1 MPSRGCNRLLAFAL
15 VADPVASTE
24 DRVFVRR
31 TVMIALVVLGVAG
44 VLWLALRL
52 STVIFM
58 VFVSIFVTV
67 AFEPPVHYLAKRGWK
82 RGAATGVVFGAA
94 FFLIVLFVWALVP
107 LFVEQ
112 VERLIDSIPGMVES
126 FLLFLRDNLGFEI
139 SDVDAEEVGKNL
151 VGSAQDFGGAV
162 AGGVLGIASSL
173 FAFLIFATTV
183 ALFSFYMIAELPKL
197 QRTVLS
203 FMPEPQQRRALH
215 IWDVAVEKMGG
226 YIYSRLILAVV
237 SATIT
242 YVFLSALDVP
252 FAISLA
258 IWVGTL
264 SQFVPVVGTYLAS
277 VLPALVALTFN
288 GVTTAIWVIVFFV
301 AYQQLENYLISP
313 RITER
318 TMEIHPA
325 ISVAAIIIGGTLM
338 GGIGVILALPMA
350 GIIEAIISETRQS
363 YDVVLDREEPVS
375 DT

>member
-1 MPSRGCNRLLAFAL
+1 

-31 TVMIALVVLGVAG
+31 TVTIALVVLGVAG

-94 FFLIVLFVWALVP
+94 FLLIVLFVWALVP

-126 FLLFLRDNLGFEI
+126 FVLFLRDDLGFEI

-151 VGSAQDFGGAV
+151 VGSAQDFGGGV

-203 FMPEPQQRRALH
+203 FMPESQQRRALH

-242 YVFLSALDVP
+242 YVFLTALDVP

-258 IWVGTL
+258 LWVGTL

-288 GVTTAIWVIVFFV
+288 GGTTAIWVIVFFV

-363 YDVVLDREEPVS
+363 YDVVLDREERVS

>member
-1 MPSRGCNRLLAFAL
+1 MPSRGCNRLLAFAV

-94 FFLIVLFVWALVP
+94 FLLIVLFVWALVP
-107 LFVEQ
+107 LFIEQ

-173 FAFLIFATTV
+173 FALLIFATTV
-183 ALFSFYMIAELPKL
+183 ALFSFYMIAELPRL

-203 FMPEPQQRRALH
+203 FMPESQQRRALH

-242 YVFLSALDVP
+242 YVFLTALDVP

-288 GVTTAIWVIVFFV
+288 GGTTAIWVIVFFV